1 MVISQKKPIIEIQTL
16 NMRVPK
22 SSEWGAFRNHHFLN
36 GLVSLGRIK
45 NLSCCRKR
53 LRAAMGFSWGGQ
65 ITPKKEDVRMHYDL
79 VRWAY
84 QSTSNIYIYI
94 YSIYTHTFILYVYM
108 YVCVCTLFKSLYYNI
123 LYISQYHYI
132 SVCALCLCAE
142 CKRTSRTIGSPYQ
155 AMPPSPSIAFRPS
168 CPPCPGNVPEL
179 EYHLLSCELRPAS
192 EIVLFNH
199 TKGLA
204 FWGVVLANVWTKKH
218 EEDTN

>member
-1 MVISQKKPIIEIQTL
+1 
-16 NMRVPK
+16 
-22 SSEWGAFRNHHFLN
+22 
-36 GLVSLGRIK
+36 
-45 NLSCCRKR
+45 
-53 LRAAMGFSWGGQ
+53 
-65 ITPKKEDVRMHYDL
+65 MHYDL

-84 QSTSNIYIYI
+84 QSTSNIYI

-123 LYISQYHYI
+123 LSISQYHYI

-204 FWGVVLANVWTKKH
+204 FWGVVLANV
-218 EEDTN
+218 

>member
-1 MVISQKKPIIEIQTL
+1 MDWFRWGESKTSPAAGSDSELQWDSPEVAKSRQKK
-16 NMRVPK
+16 
-22 SSEWGAFRNHHFLN
+22 
-36 GLVSLGRIK
+36 
-45 NLSCCRKR
+45 
-53 LRAAMGFSWGGQ
+53 
-65 ITPKKEDVRMHYDL
+65 RMYACIMIWLDGHTNQHL
-79 VRWAY
+79 
-84 QSTSNIYIYI
+84 IYI

-204 FWGVVLANVWTKKH
+204 FWGVVLANV
-218 EEDTN
+218 